1 MAKQK
6 FKEKNAKTDFV
17 DKIDTWDNATFL
29 DKAKITINGEIT
41 NTAIILLGKE
51 EASHYLL
58 PAQAQIT
65 WKLEGE
71 EKSYEHF
78 CTPLLLSTTKVM
90 QRIRNI
96 KFKFFPNNE
105 LLSTTV
111 LKYETRTILEA
122 LHNCIAH
129 QNYSLN
135 SRIIVTEKTDRL
147 IFTNAGS
154 FYEGSPD
161 DYLSGDKTPQNYRN
175 PFLSNAMVNV
185 GMIDTMG
192 YGIHTMVLA
201 QRSRFFPLPD
211 YTLSDN
217 PQNVSLQIYGHSIDE
232 NYTKLLIE
240 RKDLPLTSVVLLD
253 RVQKKLPI
261 TAEAIAMLK
270 RERLIAGH
278 KPNLYVAAS
287 VAAATDDKASYIKN
301 RAFHDEH
308 YKKMIESFIE
318 QYGSANKKD
327 INDLILENLSNV
339 LSEKQKKSK
348 VNNIISAM
356 RLGGRIT
363 NIGSDAK
370 SKWVLCKK

>member
-1 MAKQK
+1 
-6 FKEKNAKTDFV
+6 
-17 DKIDTWDNATFL
+17 
-29 DKAKITINGEIT
+29 
-41 NTAIILLGKE
+41 
-51 EASHYLL
+51 
-58 PAQAQIT
+58 
-65 WKLEGE
+65 
-71 EKSYEHF
+71 
-78 CTPLLLSTTKVM
+78 
-90 QRIRNI
+90 
-96 KFKFFPNNE
+96 
-105 LLSTTV
+105 
-111 LKYETRTILEA
+111 
-122 LHNCIAH
+122 
-129 QNYSLN
+129 
-135 SRIIVTEKTDRL
+135 
-147 IFTNAGS
+147 
-154 FYEGSPD
+154 
-161 DYLSGDKTPQNYRN
+161 
-175 PFLSNAMVNV
+175 MVNV